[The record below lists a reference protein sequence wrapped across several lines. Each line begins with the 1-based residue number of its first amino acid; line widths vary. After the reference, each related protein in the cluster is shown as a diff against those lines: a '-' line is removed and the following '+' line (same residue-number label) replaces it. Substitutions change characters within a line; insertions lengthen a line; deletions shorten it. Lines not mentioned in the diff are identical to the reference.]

1 MASCRL
7 IIEDEVNIKLEGLDV
22 DIRRKVANAL
32 KFEVPYAKYMP
43 QYKLGR
49 WDGKVNF
56 FGIGGSGYVNHLD
69 VIAEVLQRNNVEIV
83 DIQDNRHPI
92 TLNFKPVTERYWADQ
107 GICWPEGHPV
117 EGTEIILRDYQVD
130 AINNFLANPQSLQQ
144 IATGAGKTIT
154 TATLSHIAEPHGRSL
169 VIVPNKSLVE
179 QTEEDYINCGLDVGV
194 YFGDRKQLGKTH
206 TICTWQ
212 SLNILDKKHK
222 DGSAVLSLAEFLE
235 GVSTI
240 IVDEVHQAKA
250 EVLKN
255 LLTRNLRNAPI
266 RWGLTGTIPKEK
278 FEFESIHASLGPVIG
293 SITAKELQDKG
304 VLSNCHVNVVQL
316 IDTVA
321 HAGYQEELKYLT
333 TNTQRIEYMA
343 KLLTTVSQTGN
354 TLILVDRIS
363 AGQALQE
370 LIPGST
376 FVSGAV
382 KVKDRKETYDTI
394 REGTNEVIIAT
405 YGVAA
410 VGLNIP
416 RIFNLV
422 LLEPGKSFVRVI
434 QSIGRGV
441 RKAKDKDFVQIW
453 DLTSTCKFAKRHLTQ
468 RKKFYKEAQY
478 PFTIEKVDWN

>member
-7 IIEDEVNIKLEGLDV
+7 IIEDEVNIKLEGLEVDV
-22 DIRRKVANAL
+22 RRKLANAL
-32 KFEVPYAKYMP
+32 KFEVPYAKHMP

-49 WDGKVNF
+49 WDGKVAF
-56 FGIGGSGYVNHLD
+56 FGIGGTGYVNHLD
-69 VIAEVLQRNNVEIV
+69 VVCDILAKNNVEIV
-83 DIQDNRHPI
+83 DIQDNRHPVK
-92 TLNFKPVTERYWADQ
+92 LNFTPVTERYWADQ
-107 GICWPEGHPV
+107 DVRWPKGHPA
-117 EGTEIILRDYQVD
+117 EGELIMLRDYQVE

-154 TATLSHIAEPHGRSL
+154 TATLSHMVEPYGRSL

-194 YFGDRKQLGKTH
+194 YFGDRKNLGKTH

-222 DGSAVLSLAEFLE
+222 DGSAVLSLAEFLD
-235 GVSTI
+235 GVSAV

-250 EVLKN
+250 EVLKS

-266 RWGLTGTIPKEK
+266 RWGLTGTVPKEK

-293 SITAKELQDKG
+293 QITAKELQDKG
-304 VLSNCHVNVVQL
+304 VLSECHVNVCQL
-316 IDTVA
+316 IDTVV
-321 HAGYQEELKYLT
+321 HTDYQSELKYLT
-333 TNTQRIEYMA
+333 TNTERLEYIGKMMN
-343 KLLTTVSQTGN
+343 KVSQTGN

-363 AGQALQE
+363 AGQALAE
-370 LIPGST
+370 MIPGST
-376 FVSGAV
+376 FISGAV

-468 RKKFYKEAQY
+468 RKKFYTEAQY
-478 PFTIEKVDWN
+478 PFTIEKIDWN

>member
-1 MASCRL
+1 MASCKL
-7 IIEDEVNIKLEGLDV
+7 IIEDEVNIKIEGLDV
-22 DIRRKVANAL
+22 DVRRQLANAL
-32 KFEVPYAKYMP
+32 KFEVPYAKHMP

-49 WDGKVNF
+49 WDGKVAF

-69 VIAEVLQRNNVEIV
+69 VVQRVLTKNNVEIA
-83 DIQDNRHPI
+83 DIDDRRTHI
-92 TLNFKPVTERYWADQ
+92 SLNFKPVTETYWKDQ
-107 GICWPEGHPV
+107 GVVWPEGHPAQG
-117 EGTEIILRDYQVD
+117 EDIILRDYQVE
-130 AINNFLANPQSLQQ
+130 AINTFIANPQSLQQ

-154 TATLSHIAEPHGRSL
+154 TATLSHLSEPYGRSL

-194 YFGDRKQLGKTH
+194 YFGDRKNLGKTH

-212 SLNILDKKHK
+212 SLNILDKKNK

-235 GVSTI
+235 GVSTV
-240 IVDEVHQAKA
+240 IVDEVHMAKA

-266 RWGLTGTIPKEK
+266 RWGLTGTVPREK
-278 FEFESIHASLGPVIG
+278 FEFESIHASLGPGVG
-293 SITAKELQDKG
+293 SITAKSLQDQG
-304 VLSNCHVNVVQL
+304 VLSQCHVNVVQL
-316 IDTVA
+316 IDVVA
-321 HAGYQEELKYLT
+321 HSDYQGELKYLT
-333 TNTQRIEYMA
+333 SDPARLEYIGKMMN
-343 KLLTTVSQTGN
+343 TVSQTGN

-363 AGQALQE
+363 AGETLAE
-370 LIPGST
+370 LIPNST

-468 RKKFYKEAQY
+468 RKKFYKEAEY

>member
-1 MASCRL
+1 MASCKL
-7 IIEDEVNIKLEGLDV
+7 IIEDEVNIKIEGLDV
-22 DIRRKVANAL
+22 DVRRQLANAL
-32 KFEVPYAKYMP
+32 KFEVPYAKHMP

-49 WDGKVNF
+49 WDGKVAF

-69 VIAEVLQRNNVEIV
+69 VVQRVLTKNNVEIA
-83 DIQDNRHPI
+83 DIDDRRTHIN
-92 TLNFKPVTERYWADQ
+92 LNFKPVTETYWKDQ
-107 GICWPEGHPV
+107 GVVWPEGHPA
-117 EGTEIILRDYQVD
+117 EGEDIILRDYQVE
-130 AINNFLANPQSLQQ
+130 AINTFIANPQSLQQ

-154 TATLSHIAEPHGRSL
+154 TATLSHLSEPYGRSL

-194 YFGDRKQLGKTH
+194 YFGDRKNLGKTH

-212 SLNILDKKHK
+212 SLNILDKKNK

-235 GVSTI
+235 GVSTV
-240 IVDEVHQAKA
+240 IVDEVHMAKA

-266 RWGLTGTIPKEK
+266 RWGLTGTVPREK
-278 FEFESIHASLGPVIG
+278 FEFESIHASLGPVVG
-293 SITAKELQDKG
+293 SITAKSLQDQG
-304 VLSNCHVNVVQL
+304 VLSACHVNVVQL
-316 IDTVA
+316 IDVVA
-321 HAGYQEELKYLT
+321 HSDYQSELKYLT
-333 TNTQRIEYMA
+333 SDTARLEYIA
-343 KLLTTVSQTGN
+343 KMMNTVSQTGN

-363 AGQALQE
+363 AGETLAE
-370 LIPGST
+370 LIPNST

-468 RKKFYKEAQY
+468 RKKFYKEAEY